1 MKPSQRANYA
11 VRIERALQHLQRCA
25 ASGDLPQL
33 SELAAAAALSEY
45 HFHRIFR
52 LMTGETV
59 GSATTRIRL
68 GQAVHHLAGEDAVRD
83 ATAASGYA
91 TPQAF
96 TRALKQQAG
105 VTPGKLQD
113 QHELRAEIRDSLA
126 RPQPGG
132 STMVRPLSIE
142 IISFEPLRLL
152 AVRNVG
158 DYRELNTGFVHV
170 FEQVGAQLA
179 PECILGI
186 YGIPHDDPRDIAPEL
201 CRFDCALDT
210 GGLGE
215 AIAPLQAL
223 RLASGRYARLPH
235 FGDYDNIHAA
245 IDTLYLWAIESD
257 ESVGEHP
264 LFIHYLDDP
273 EQVPVD
279 QLRAFAYLPLI
290 DD

>member
-45 HFHRIFR
+45 HFHRVFR

-59 GSATTRIRL
+59 GAATTRIRL
-68 GQAVHHLAGEDAVRD
+68 GQAVHRLEGEDAVRD

-105 VTPGKLQD
+105 VTPGKLHD
-113 QHELRAEIRDSLA
+113 LHELRAEIRDSLA

-132 STMVRPLSIE
+132 NTVVRPLSIE

-158 DYRELNTGFVHV
+158 DYRELNMGFGQV
-170 FEQVGAQLA
+170 FEQVCAQVA
-179 PECILGI
+179 PECIQGI

-210 GGLGE
+210 GGHGE
-215 AIAPLQAL
+215 ANAPLQAL
-223 RLASGRYARLPH
+223 CLASGRYARLPH
-235 FGDYDNIHAA
+235 FGDYDDIHAA
-245 IDTLYLWAIESD
+245 SASRTPRRRGCRSASAW
-257 ESVGEHP
+257 
-264 LFIHYLDDP
+264 
-273 EQVPVD
+273 
-279 QLRAFAYLPLI
+279 
-290 DD
+290 